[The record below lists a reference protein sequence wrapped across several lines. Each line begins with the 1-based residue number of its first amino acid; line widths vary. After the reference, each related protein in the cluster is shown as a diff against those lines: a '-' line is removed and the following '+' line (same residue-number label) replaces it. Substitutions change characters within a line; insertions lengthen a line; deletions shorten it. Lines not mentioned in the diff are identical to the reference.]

1 MTIKKSQLHPAKALA
16 RHLGGRLALRRRE
29 LGMTAADL
37 DKSIS
42 VPAGSVSRL
51 EAEAKRMDAVQ
62 LYTLSRALDVP
73 MMYFFENSPVSLP
86 SDLGHAPRPET
97 VEEAVRFIDAYFKI
111 DDPKVRRDILGL
123 LKAVAGSEEE
133 SKLA

>member
-1 MTIKKSQLHPAKALA
+1 MNKRALIPHTMTIKKSQLHPATALA
-16 RHLGGRLALRRRE
+16 RQLGGRLARHRRE

-37 DKSIS
+37 GRAIS

-73 MMYFFENSPVSLP
+73 MMYFF
-86 SDLGHAPRPET
+86 
-97 VEEAVRFIDAYFKI
+97 
-111 DDPKVRRDILGL
+111 
-123 LKAVAGSEEE
+123 
-133 SKLA
+133 

>member
-1 MTIKKSQLHPAKALA
+1 MNKRALIPHTMTIKKSQLHPAKALSD
-16 RHLGGRLALRRRE
+16 RLARRRRE

-51 EAEAKRMDAVQ
+51 ETEAKRMDAVQ

-73 MMYFFENSPVSLP
+73 MMYFF
-86 SDLGHAPRPET
+86 
-97 VEEAVRFIDAYFKI
+97 
-111 DDPKVRRDILGL
+111 
-123 LKAVAGSEEE
+123 
-133 SKLA
+133 

>member
-1 MTIKKSQLHPAKALA
+1 MNKRALIPHTMTIKKSQLHPAKALA
-16 RHLGGRLALRRRE
+16 RHLGGRLAWRRRE

-73 MMYFFENSPVSLP
+73 MMYF
-86 SDLGHAPRPET
+86 
-97 VEEAVRFIDAYFKI
+97 
-111 DDPKVRRDILGL
+111 
-123 LKAVAGSEEE
+123 
-133 SKLA
+133 

>member
-16 RHLGGRLALRRRE
+16 RHLGGRLARRRRE

-73 MMYFFENSPVSLP
+73 MMYFLKIHPSRYLP
-86 SDLGHAPRPET
+86 ILVTRRG
-97 VEEAVRFIDAYFKI
+97 
-111 DDPKVRRDILGL
+111 PKPAKRRY
-123 LKAVAGSEEE
+123 GS
-133 SKLA
+133 SMPISRSTTRKSGAISWGC